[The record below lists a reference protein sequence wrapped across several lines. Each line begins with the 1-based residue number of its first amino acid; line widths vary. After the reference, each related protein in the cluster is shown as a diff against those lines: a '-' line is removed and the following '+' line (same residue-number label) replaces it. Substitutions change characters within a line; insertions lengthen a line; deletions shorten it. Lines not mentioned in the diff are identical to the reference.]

1 MNITLHPDRA
11 LAKPTKL
18 QLEENRS
25 TSSKTQDLEK
35 ELKEKNL
42 LIGKLRHEG
51 RVIPLKIYPQ
61 YL

>member
-1 MNITLHPDRA
+1 MG
-11 LAKPTKL
+11 LARTKPTQL
-18 QLEENRS
+18 QLEENQS

-51 RVIPLKIYPQ
+51 KSLPLEFILFP
-61 YL
+61 LPSIS

>member
-1 MNITLHPDRA
+1 MQ
-11 LAKPTKL
+11 L
-18 QLEENRS
+18 QLEEDRS

-51 RVIPLKIYPQ
+51 GSLPRNPCPVLNHS
-61 YL
+61 

>member
-1 MNITLHPDRA
+1 MGWVRT
-11 LAKPTKL
+11 KPTQL
-18 QLEENRS
+18 HLEENRS

-51 RVIPLKIYPQ
+51 LPMPP
-61 YL
+61 